1 MWYSHGCVG
10 EPVFVPQLGWSSWQ
24 DGDDDDGYVITQ
36 LYIPEMHRTEFII
49 LKGKEIDRGPVAV
62 IKLKHHIPYGFHGT
76 FTPELF
82 VHSERSEDHHVS
94 LLKAKL

>member
-10 EPVFVPQLGWSSWQ
+10 EPVFVPQLGLSSCQ

-36 LYIPEMHRTEFII
+36 LYVPETHRTEFII
-49 LKGKEIDRGPVAV
+49 LRAKQVDQGPVAV

-82 VHSERSEDHHVS
+82 VHGQGSGDGHVS